1 MKKLTLSIPDSKF
14 HFFEELIQNFDF
26 ITIEENYDSKEAI
39 LKNIEEGFQ
48 ELESVKNGKLKTTD
62 ARQFLDE
69 IS

>member
-39 LKNIEEGFQ
+39 LKNIEE
-48 ELESVKNGKLKTTD
+48 
-62 ARQFLDE
+62 
-69 IS
+69 